1 MLVREQLAMVVHKS
15 KAEASHLEAADFI
28 SHMIVAMM
36 ASFKH
41 WVTSCRC
48 SFPVAKQL
56 LPKEKSWL

>member
-41 WVTSCRC
+41 
-48 SFPVAKQL
+48 
-56 LPKEKSWL
+56 